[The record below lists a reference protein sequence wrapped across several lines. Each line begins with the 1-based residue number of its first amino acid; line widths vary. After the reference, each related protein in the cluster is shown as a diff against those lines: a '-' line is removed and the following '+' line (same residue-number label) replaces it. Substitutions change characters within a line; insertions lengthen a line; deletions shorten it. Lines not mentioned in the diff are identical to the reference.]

1 MSKVSVLVSDVAT
14 AAEMEQEIQRSKMA
28 FQEIQERLDNLN
40 VKLEEWKKQFGN
52 LEVEKKCLFNEMK
65 NKKDVEISNILH
77 ENEEMRKYARKLEKE
92 NKGRCS
98 SGIKNIGD
106 LSKRQ
111 QKRRMQALGT
121 RAQKALWFAKHFG
134 LELDRVEFLDSNG
147 EKHGWSTSSSLDA
160 TPPVSPETPPTAETT
175 LHTTPNHSYSTSST
189 PTTTSSV
196 TKKSV

>member
-1 MSKVSVLVSDVAT
+1 MTFLNNVSKVSVLVSDVAT
-14 AAEMEQEIQRSKMA
+14 AAEMEQDIQRSKMA

-40 VKLEEWKKQFGN
+40 VELEEWKKQFEN
-52 LEVEKKCLFNEMK
+52 LEEKKCLFNEMK
-65 NKKDVEISNILH
+65 NQKDVEISNILH
-77 ENEEMRKYARKLEKE
+77 ENEEMRKLEE
-92 NKGRCS
+92 NKGSCS

-106 LSKRQ
+106 LSKWQ

-160 TPPVSPETPPTAETT
+160 TPPVSPKTPPTAETT

>member
-1 MSKVSVLVSDVAT
+1 
-14 AAEMEQEIQRSKMA
+14 
-28 FQEIQERLDNLN
+28 
-40 VKLEEWKKQFGN
+40 
-52 LEVEKKCLFNEMK
+52 MK
-65 NKKDVEISNILH
+65 NQKDVEISNILH
-77 ENEEMRKYARKLEKE
+77 ENEEMRKYVRKLEKE
-92 NKGRCS
+92 NKGSCS

-160 TPPVSPETPPTAETT
+160 TPPVSPKTPPTAETT
-175 LHTTPNHSYSTSST
+175 LHTQPLTIAILHPQHQLYHS
-189 PTTTSSV
+189 SSV